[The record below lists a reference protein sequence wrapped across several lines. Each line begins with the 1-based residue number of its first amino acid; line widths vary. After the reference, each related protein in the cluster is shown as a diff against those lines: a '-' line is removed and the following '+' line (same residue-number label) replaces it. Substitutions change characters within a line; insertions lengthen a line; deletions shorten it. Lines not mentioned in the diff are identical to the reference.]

1 VNRRLPIIIATA
13 LALGVSVISATMPSA
28 QAATSSLTAAEQAAG
43 QLPAPAPIAWGP
55 CSDEGLADAGAV
67 CGFVSVPLDW
77 NRPYGAKIKLAVS
90 EVKHTVAAAQYQGI
104 MLVNP
109 GGPGGSG
116 LDLSTLG
123 SSVPNGVGGDYDW
136 IGFDPRGVG
145 SSVPSISCI
154 PTYFAG
160 PRPNYVPSTPALL
173 ATWLHRSQSYAGA
186 CASAGALLNHMTTE
200 DSAKDMDYIRAAL
213 GQKQMSYYGFS
224 YGTYLGQVYSTL
236 FPDHL
241 RRMVLDSTVDPRN
254 VWYQSNLNQDA
265 PFNRNVDIWF
275 GWLAKYNS
283 VYHLGSTQA
292 AVKALW
298 YKELH
303 LLDAHP
309 AGGVVGPDEWTDIF
323 LYAGYYQLVWTDL
336 ANVFSRW
343 VNNGDL
349 ATLEDAYQNYV
360 GPTDDNEFAVYLGV
374 ECTDAHWPKSWS
386 TWSRDN
392 WSIYA
397 KAPLETWGNAWFNA
411 PCIYWPAP
419 AQTPVR
425 INGSRTK
432 SVLMIDETLDAA
444 TPYEG
449 SLYVRSLYPN
459 ASLIAEP
466 GGTSHADSLFGD
478 ACVDDQIAAY
488 LGNGTLPPRKHGS
501 GPDTTCAPL
510 PVPVPP
516 TPATSASGAGTQRPA
531 TVGNLTTLGTLHG

>member
-1 VNRRLPIIIATA
+1 VNRRLPIIVATACA
-13 LALGVSVISATMPSA
+13 LALSVISATTTSA
-28 QAATSSLTAAEQAAG
+28 QAATSSLTAAEQAAA
-43 QLPAPAPIAWGP
+43 QLPAAAPVAWGP
-55 CSDEGLADAGAV
+55 CSEQDLVDAGAV

-77 NRPYGAKIKLAVS
+77 NRPYGTKIKLAVS
-90 EVKHTVAAAQYQGI
+90 EVKHTVPARQYQGI

-173 ATWLHRSQSYAGA
+173 ATWLHRSQSYANA
-186 CASAGALLNHMTTE
+186 CASAGALLSHLTTA

-213 GQKQMSYYGFS
+213 GQAQLSYYGFS

-323 LYAGYYQLVWTDL
+323 LYAGYYQVVWTEL
-336 ANVFSRW
+336 ATVFSRW

-349 ATLEDAYQNYV
+349 TTLEAAYQDFV

-392 WSIYA
+392 WAIYA
-397 KAPLETWGNAWFNA
+397 QAPLETWGNAWFNA

-425 INGSRTK
+425 INGTKTK

-444 TPYEG
+444 TPFEG

-478 ACVDDQIAAY
+478 ACVDNQVAAY
-488 LGNGTLPPRKHGS
+488 LANGTLPPRKRGS

-516 TPATSASGAGTQRPA
+516 SPATSAAGAGTHRLPA
-531 TVGNLTTLGTLHG
+531 AANLAALGTLHG